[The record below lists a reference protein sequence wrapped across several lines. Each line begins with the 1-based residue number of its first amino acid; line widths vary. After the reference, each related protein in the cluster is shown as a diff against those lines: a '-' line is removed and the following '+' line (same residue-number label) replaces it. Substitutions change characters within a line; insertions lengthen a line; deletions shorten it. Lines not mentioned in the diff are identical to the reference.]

1 MRVIILSDLHFEM
14 MKDIGRSFL
23 EDSYWPNHD
32 VCIIAGDLCSSKNI
46 IKSIK
51 RTCKV
56 FKEVVYVTGNHEYYN
71 SSIKDID
78 KKISKLKIK
87 NFHFL
92 DQNEVTIKGQRFV
105 GGTMWFPKE
114 PSNMIR
120 ENFINDFIS
129 IKDCDYIYEKNK
141 LFNEYI
147 QGCNLNS
154 DDIVITHHL
163 PSYKSVNY
171 RYTGNIINY
180 FFVNNIEVLIKEY
193 QPKLWIHGHTHFS
206 FDYMIDKT
214 RVICN
219 PLGYKFEIDQFRP
232 KTIEI

>member
-1 MRVIILSDLHFEM
+1 MRITIISDLHFEF
-14 MKDIGRSFL
+14 MKDLGKSFL
-23 EDSYWPNHD
+23 EDYYWPDHD
-32 VCIIAGDLCSSKNI
+32 VCIIAGDLCSSKHI

-51 RTCKV
+51 RACKV

-78 KKISKLKIK
+78 KKISKLNIK

-92 DQNEVTIKGQRFV
+92 DQGEVTIKGQRFI
-105 GGTMWFPKE
+105 GGTMWYPKE

-120 ENFINDFIS
+120 DNFINDFRAIS
-129 IKDCDYIYEKNK
+129 DCDYIYEKNK

-147 QGCNLNS
+147 QNCNLNK

-163 PSYKSVNY
+163 PSYKSVCREY
-171 RYTGNIINY
+171 AGDIINY
-180 FFVNNIEVLIKEY
+180 FFVNDIDNLIKEY
-193 QPKLWIHGHTHFS
+193 QPKLWIHGHTHFN
-206 FDYMIDKT
+206 FDYMIDNT

-219 PLGYKFEIDQFRP
+219 PLGYKFELDKFTR